1 MKYKGKLLLGFLFII
16 LSNLIGVIT
25 PQIVSRA
32 IDYLNDEIQIQQL
45 LIYAGAIIAVTL
57 VLGVFRYLTRKT
69 VIVVSRLIEYDMRN
83 DLFYKLQTL
92 SNAFYQKN
100 STGDIM
106 ARLTNDLNSV
116 RSVLGPGLMYTVNT
130 ITTFVFVLI
139 MMALI
144 SPILTLIALIPVPL
158 MVIVV
163 NYFNKQINKRF
174 AAVQAQ
180 FASISTKVQENLA
193 GIRIVKSYVL
203 EKSELDDFNR
213 LNKEYIDKSMYHV
226 KVNAAFR
233 PSMMLIVG
241 LGVALILLFG
251 GRMIINN
258 VITLGQ
264 FVAFNLYLAMLVWPS
279 IALGWVMGIFYQGVA
294 SMNRLDHVL
303 ISEPDITDSEDVIPI
318 NDLAGRIDIRNL
330 SFSYPERDE
339 VV

>member
-1 MKYKGKLLLGFLFII
+1 MKYKSKLLLGFLFII

-45 LIYAGAIIAVTL
+45 LKYAGAIIVVTL

-144 SPILTLIALIPVPL
+144 SPILTLISLIPVPL

-241 LGVALILLFG
+241 LGVALISC
-251 GRMIINN
+251 
-258 VITLGQ
+258 
-264 FVAFNLYLAMLVWPS
+264 YLV
-279 IALGWVMGIFYQGVA
+279 
-294 SMNRLDHVL
+294 
-303 ISEPDITDSEDVIPI
+303 DV
-318 NDLAGRIDIRNL
+318 
-330 SFSYPERDE
+330 
-339 VV
+339 